1 MLVNE
6 VTIAMAIF
14 PGKVEAWRRFEQTL
28 TGSRQKEFEAWCQ
41 KNDLLVR
48 DTALYDTNGG
58 AVVLVNIQINDVS
71 ITTRRLVVDTSQFQ
85 IWFFKQIYTLHGI
98 DLYRLA
104 QTIQTSL
111 EHKEVKR
118 TDELSI

>member
-28 TGSRQKEFEAWCQ
+28 TGSRQQKFEAWCQ
-41 KNDLLVR
+41 KYDLLVLE
-48 DTALYDTNGG
+48 TKIYDTKGG
-58 AVVLVNIQINDVS
+58 AFVFVHIQISDVS
-71 ITTRRLVVDTSQFQ
+71 TAIRGLVADTSQFQ
-85 IWFFKQIYTLHGI
+85 VWFFKQIYTLHGI